1 MYYELIEEQNL
12 RKVAELLCIYLT
24 IPEEVQKCAKSAIN
38 SSDKYRYNIE
48 ILNLF
53 NPELQL
59 VNTKSKIK
67 NKLKELLSELKK
79 FKAQTIL
86 VWEYKE
92 TNGHQLVFHSSTKLI
107 ASDSDIDEVFRSMY
121 QSIMTKIKKLYYE
134 N

>member
-1 MYYELIEEQNL
+1 M
-12 RKVAELLCIYLT
+12 LCIYLT

-59 VNTKSKIK
+59 VNTKCKIK

-79 FKAQTIL
+79 FEAQTIL
-86 VWEYKE
+86 FLEYKGKS
-92 TNGHQLVFHSSTKLI
+92 GHKIFHWSTKVI
-107 ASDSDIDEVFRSMY
+107 ASDSDIDEVFKSMY
-121 QSIMTKIKKLYYE
+121 QSIMAKMKNYAMKTIFA
-134 N
+134 